1 MDIHINQN
9 DKGITWAIKRVLI
22 EEGAKESDFNLS
34 IWNEILNLVDKQNEK
49 NLKEGKE
56 SLYKGDNR
64 RDRSQWG
71 NSYRVFAGDVL
82 KFSEGIWNQIKAVVG
97 IKPTVPE
104 ILKAEIPESNYS
116 FKQEASLPNSINFS
130 FPAQEIDGEVQA
142 SQKEKISSNPDK
154 LPEPSKP
161 DDKLQ
166 QTAQVETPITEPQE
180 EALAS
185 APLEKRASSAT
196 DKKPEA
202 LEPDDKLKQA
212 VQAESTI
219 IEQPEEALASAPQ
232 EKRAS
237 SAPDKKPESLK
248 PDDKLKQAVQAEST
262 IIEQPEEALASAQ
275 LGKRHSSAADKKPEA
290 LKPDYKLKLT
300 SQAEIK
306 MPEQGDYGA
315 DLNSVKS
322 SSNTETSA
330 VNTIPASGAIIKE
343 DGSIVLD
350 DMVYYVDK
358 NGVEVVKTKYS
369 TFTSNS
375 KNRFEVETM
384 QDLRAKIFGY
394 KLADS
399 VNNVYYNE
407 QDGYVVWDDKA
418 KKYIPYQKPA
428 KPVEVYSYTPEFKNS
443 KADGAI
449 GKFSQYSQADC
460 WLLSSLKALNSN
472 STGKA
477 LLKECINADSA
488 GNVTVNL
495 KGLDKS
501 YKISADEI
509 NKAIEE
515 GTSAAGD
522 KDVAA
527 VELAFQKYIQ
537 EEVVDKN
544 QYSSNYNSLNHRS
557 GTQKSEYLYGGRPKV
572 AIEALTGKK
581 VSTISRTQNED
592 IIVRDD
598 TVVLGKMDEESLK
611 PFMDNKNNIIIVS
624 IKDGDMLR
632 KGQSHGVYFKGY
644 DDEFVY
650 LEDTYL
656 NPDGSDKIIKMK
668 KEDFYSNLLEFSYTE
683 LNTPMDKAAAAPEKR
698 SPIIRSK
705 EVDEYLKK
713 QNEQ

>member
-166 QTAQVETPITEPQE
+166 QTAQVETPITEQQD

-185 APLEKRASSAT
+185 APLEKRSSF
-196 DKKPEA
+196 
-202 LEPDDKLKQA
+202 
-212 VQAESTI
+212 
-219 IEQPEEALASAPQ
+219 
-232 EKRAS
+232 
-237 SAPDKKPESLK
+237 APDKKPESLK

-275 LGKRHSSAADKKPEA
+275 PGKRHSSAADKKPEA

-598 TVVLGKMDEESLK
+598 TIVLGKMDEESLK
-611 PFMDNKNNIIIVS
+611 PLMDNKNNIIIVS